1 MEIKYPNAVTTRS
14 SQTKDTKINFSQL
27 VTNFMRELEKVYN
40 VANKKDHNK
49 LLELVDD
56 KAIENLGNIKA
67 MLESNEIRQ
76 EYIKA
81 TENLSV
87 DGDVKKIA

>member
-1 MEIKYPNAVTTRS
+1 MILYFVFQKKVLDNNLEGDQNVKNIAVIVIDR
-14 SQTKDTKINFSQL
+14 I
-27 VTNFMRELEKVYN
+27 EKN